1 MYRYVATAEICF
13 AYNLLFDF
21 NYSQKYIFYFICKFK
36 KMSRFYGEDHYILL
50 TSLTTAPHGLL
61 DKKYQFFN

>member
-1 MYRYVATAEICF
+1 MYRYVATAEICC

-36 KMSRFYGEDHYILL
+36 KMSRFYGEDHY
-50 TSLTTAPHGLL
+50 
-61 DKKYQFFN
+61 Y